1 MAFGDAGPYERLW
14 GRAHSAVDPDAP
26 AQAGI
31 VDIGKAPR
39 NADGLVTFASDLL
52 ILKPLDPARGNRRV
66 FFDWGNRGNNRAVQF
81 FCDAPASNEIPI
93 GRASCRERV
102 CKDV

>member
-52 ILKPLDPARGNRRV
+52 TPTQLDPARGNRRV
-66 FFDWGNRGNNRAVQF
+66 FFAWGDQKSAVQGHTVL
-81 FCDAPASNEIPI
+81 
-93 GRASCRERV
+93 GRGDLGDCRTM
-102 CKDV
+102 KKKKKSTNN